1 MKFHYDATAD
11 TNGDTLEVLLQGCGL
26 VSGSTGN
33 GITIDMMVS
42 GTAKMFG
49 LFTKGWT
56 SDNIGGILQ
65 CDTFLK
71 DAVRIM
77 GQLRGD
83 TLSSKM

>member
-1 MKFHYDATAD
+1 MKFHYDATKD

-26 VSGSTGN
+26 VSDSTGK
-33 GITIDMMVS
+33 GIIIDMLVS
-42 GTAKMFG
+42 GNAKIFG
-49 LFTKGWT
+49 FFNKGWT

-77 GQLRGD
+77 GQSRHD
-83 TLSSKM
+83 TLSSKL